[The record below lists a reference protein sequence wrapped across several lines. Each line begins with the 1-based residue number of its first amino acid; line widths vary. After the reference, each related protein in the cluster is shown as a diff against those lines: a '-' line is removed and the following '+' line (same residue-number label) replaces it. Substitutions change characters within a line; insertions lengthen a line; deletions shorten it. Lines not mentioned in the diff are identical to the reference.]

1 MKSNAWKTII
11 QIIITVLTTI
21 VGTTAVTSC
30 M

>member
-1 MKSNAWKTII
+1 MKNNTWKTII

-21 VGTTAVTSC
+21 IGTTAVTSC

>member
-21 VGTTAVTSC
+21 AGTTAVTSC